1 MKLCEDLPNCKIFV
15 TMVCVVKGVN
25 PMNFKKLN
33 IEKIKEVAKMSKDK
47 AMERAVSLKGKA
59 GQRASAFKEKA
70 IEKYEGSNVDLT
82 VLKKVHFN
90 FHHFTSVCIVAL
102 LAFFVTL
109 YSTGFNTAEINAA
122 GLDAPKV
129 SAYNKEMLSINYG
142 DTKAIAN
149 VAKEVLGD
157 QISGV
162 IDLKEVSNSGMT
174 AVYELDSYM
183 VTVEMENTSGTGE
196 KSAKLEVETKA
207 TFAKSDAEKI
217 VVNTKT
223 PETITDGS
231 VYVYQLNLNVVDTE
245 APRVNISE
253 ADMTIDDTDAFDPN
267 YFINVT
273 DNVDGVIADYT
284 IEGMP
289 AKNGDKWE
297 SGKHILTVRA
307 KDSSGNESASEMI
320 VRIYETEEVAPVAAQ
335 AETAS
340 NARSNNV
347 GYGGQASAGN
357 YSGANAVVSAALG
370 QLGVVQDCTALVT
383 NSLRA
388 AGIYFHDWPAGYL
401 SLGTVVSAAQAQPG
415 DIIYYADGGVG
426 AAHVAVYIGNGQ
438 AVHGG
443 YLGSTV
449 IASAYMG
456 SGPVF
461 IRLR

>member
-1 MKLCEDLPNCKIFV
+1 
-15 TMVCVVKGVN
+15 MVSVVKGVN

-33 IEKIKEVAKMSKDK
+33 IEKAKEIAKISKDR
-47 AMERAVSLKGKA
+47 AMDKAVSFKGKA
-59 GQRASAFKEKA
+59 GQRASALKEKA
-70 IEKYEGSNVDLT
+70 IKKYESSNVDLT
-82 VLKKVHFN
+82 VLRKVHFN

-129 SAYNKEMLSINYG
+129 EVYNEKMLDVNYG
-142 DTKAIAN
+142 DTKTIAN

-157 QISGV
+157 QVSDV
-162 IDLKEVSNSGMT
+162 IDLKEVSNSGVT

-196 KSAKLEVETKA
+196 KAAKLEVETKA
-207 TFAKSDAEKI
+207 TYAKTDAEKV
-217 VVNTKT
+217 VVNTT
-223 PETITDGS
+223 EPREVQDGS
-231 VYVYQLNLNVVDTE
+231 VYVYQLKLNVVDTE
-245 APRVNISE
+245 APRINNSE
-253 ADMTIDDTDAFDPN
+253 PDITIEDTDAFDVKN
-267 YFINVT
+267 FVNVT
-273 DNVDGVIADYT
+273 DNVDGIIADFSV
-284 IEGMP
+284 EGMP

-297 SGKHILTVRA
+297 SGKHVLTIRA
-307 KDSSGNESASEMI
+307 KDSSGNEAASEMI
-320 VRIYETEEVAPVAAQ
+320 VRIYESEEEVAPVAEQ
-335 AETAS
+335 SGTNAS
-340 NARSNNV
+340 NR
-347 GYGGQASAGN
+347 SAGYTPAAAGS
-357 YSGANAVVSAALG
+357 YSGANAVVNAALS

-388 AGIYFHDWPAGYL
+388 VGIYFHDWPAGYL

-461 IRLR
+461 IRLH